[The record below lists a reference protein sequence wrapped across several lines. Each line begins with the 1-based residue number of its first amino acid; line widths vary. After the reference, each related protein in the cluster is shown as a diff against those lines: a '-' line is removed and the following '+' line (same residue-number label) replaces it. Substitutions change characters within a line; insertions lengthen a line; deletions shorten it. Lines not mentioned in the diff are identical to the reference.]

1 MWKYVAILVA
11 FYILQSFMAYRQMNH
26 FKRTILEVKD
36 KGIPGL
42 GVKKSKLG
50 PGKVV
55 VLVSDETGKII
66 IARMMSGISV
76 FARFREKKE
85 FCGYE
90 IEELYNR
97 DFKSKNE
104 RQAIQQALTQIRE
117 KLQKKDIAGNTSVPL
132 EVM

>member
-1 MWKYVAILVA
+1 M
-11 FYILQSFMAYRQMNH
+11 
-26 FKRTILEVKD
+26 
-36 KGIPGL
+36 
-42 GVKKSKLG
+42 
-50 PGKVV
+50 
-55 VLVSDETGKII
+55 LVSDETGKII